1 MGRPK
6 KTLKKPSSLMK
17 KSLKMAHVRHNPYSN
32 IGPEN
37 GGNIKNQPTFT
48 KTELDDDFSTSNPK
62 TTVSAEH
69 YLIPQLK
76 NELPFDFSYG
86 SNFQKFSVSGSTSSV
101 RSNSSADSSK
111 SRYLSKPAKSPPKDI
126 VEFRQKWMDEKRAM
140 KSRIE
145 SKNPTTTKKS
155 STGGA
160 ASSNQFP
167 FLSRQ
172 DLVQSSNRSSNSSYR
187 SSSSAGSFGSSK
199 AKNPMK
205 KFLISRKNK

>member
-37 GGNIKNQPTFT
+37 GGNIKNQPTFK
-48 KTELDDDFSTSNPK
+48 KTELDDDDFSTTNPK

-76 NELPFDFSYG
+76 NELPFDFSR
-86 SNFQKFSVSGSTSSV
+86 SNFQKFSAGSTSSSI

-145 SKNPTTTKKS
+145 SKNPTTKKKL
-155 STGGA
+155 TGGGA

-199 AKNPMK
+199 ANNPMT
-205 KFLISRKNK
+205 KFSISRKNK